1 MNETSK
7 GVLLVVDDEPLKRI
21 TLQIELAQAGYTVL
35 EAADAASAFKLLQAR
50 PVDVVITDLRMPQ
63 VDGLALLEQVKAR
76 FSKTHV
82 ILMTAYGS
90 VDSAVSAIKH
100 GAYDY
105 LTKPFGTEALLEKL
119 SHLRS
124 ARAWGSDT
132 EQGEPAMERIGSLIG
147 QSYAARRLFEQ
158 IRVAGDN
165 EHTLLIEGEPGTGK
179 SRVAEAVHRLS
190 RRSQRPMATF
200 SCTSCPA
207 SALDAEL
214 CTRFE
219 RARGNTLFLKDIDT
233 LPLEVQRKLLHVLE
247 HQQFE
252 RAGEAQPVPIDVRLI
267 CATSRDLRALI
278 EAGLFRGDLHL
289 RLSAV
294 SLFVPPLRDR
304 REDIGLLAEHY
315 LQHHAPRTD
324 RRPLPG
330 RFSPHALAA
339 LLGYHWPGNVRE
351 LEHVLERA
359 AAVAVGQR
367 IELKDILLPQEP
379 SADTATTARTLIPA
393 NTPPGLTETIVGI
406 ERSLIDA
413 ALQKAAGNQARAAQ
427 ILGIPR
433 TTLRDKMA
441 KHGTA
446 SRSARN
452 QPTD

>member
-1 MNETSK
+1 
-7 GVLLVVDDEPLKRI
+7 VDDEPLKRI

-35 EAADAASAFKLLQAR
+35 EAPDAASALKLLQAR

-63 VDGLALLEQVKAR
+63 VDGLQFLEQVKAR

-90 VDSAVSAIKH
+90 VDSAVAAIKH

-105 LTKPFGTEALLEKL
+105 LTKPFGTESLLEKL
-119 SHLRS
+119 DHLRS
-124 ARAWGSDT
+124 ARAWVSDAK
-132 EQGEPAMERIGSLIG
+132 QAEPAMERIGSLIG
-147 QSYAARRLFEQ
+147 QSHAARRLFER
-158 IRVAGDN
+158 IRVVSSN

-179 SRVAEAVHRLS
+179 SRVAEAVHQLS
-190 RRSQRPMATF
+190 RRSAQPMATF

-207 SALDAEL
+207 RALDAEL
-214 CTRFE
+214 CTRLE
-219 RARGNTLFLKDIDT
+219 HARGSTLFLRDIDA
-233 LPLEVQRKLLHVLE
+233 LPLEVQRKLLHVVE
-247 HQQFE
+247 HQRIE

-267 CATSRDLRALI
+267 CATSRDLRALM
-278 EAGLFRGDLHL
+278 EAGLFRRDLHL

-304 REDIGLLAEHY
+304 REDISVLAEHY
-315 LQHHAPRTD
+315 LQRHAPRMD
-324 RRPLPG
+324 RRPLPS
-330 RFSPHALAA
+330 RFSPHALEA

-359 AAVAVGQR
+359 ATVATGER
-367 IELKDILLPQEP
+367 IERKDILLPQEAP
-379 SADTATTARTLIPA
+379 ADITTAARTISPA
-393 NTPPGLTETIVGI
+393 ETAPGLTRTIAGI

-413 ALQKAAGNQARAAQ
+413 ALQRAAGNQARAAQ

-441 KHGTA
+441 KHGMA
-446 SRSARN
+446 SHSARN
-452 QPTD
+452 QPTA